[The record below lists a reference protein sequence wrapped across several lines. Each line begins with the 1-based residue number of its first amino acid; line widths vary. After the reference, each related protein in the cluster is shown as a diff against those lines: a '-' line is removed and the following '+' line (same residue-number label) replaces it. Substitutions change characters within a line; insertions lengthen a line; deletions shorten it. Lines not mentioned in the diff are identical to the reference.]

1 MRGTDSQPDFEQKVD
16 GILKKVFECR
26 NLTPGLTI
34 SVVKDGK
41 VLMANGYGV
50 TDVTTKRP
58 VTNQTLFEIA
68 SMSKAFG
75 ATLLMKQIGRSGN
88 LSAQSK
94 IKELLGPT
102 FTFADAE
109 RNRLADVNDIL
120 SQQLGIPGHYL
131 MKLDLNLTRTNLLT
145 RFKYLNG
152 TKPLRQGFLYSGM
165 NYALA
170 MIISEHLGGNTWEE
184 LIKKEIFDPLGMSS
198 STVMSIIP
206 DLSNAARGYVYTENF
221 TLVPVEF
228 ALSRQWAVLASASGI
243 ASNAVDMTKWMNFHL
258 SGGLNDK
265 NTIVMNS
272 TLVEM
277 LHAPRVKLP
286 HDSKSWQPGT
296 THRMVEDSYAYGWKR
311 GQYRGHT
318 LLNHGGTSWGYNSFI
333 SLYPDVNTGIFT
345 AVTGSD
351 HYYMFQSALHNFLF
365 DNANNITSWFN
376 ESILC
381 NYPEPWYH
389 GYHRAHH
396 VDKTIHPSRPLTEYT
411 GLYTNPAYG
420 DVFIFMNKM
429 NKLEMSYGMG
439 SWILYPKHKRDQ
451 FSGSSTGDIY
461 RVVELSTVEFFAD
474 GHGKINSVKQPSF
487 DWDEPPVFVKS
498 V

>member
-1 MRGTDSQPDFEQKVD
+1 MALTDHVLLPFTNAVLGNKLYMR
-16 GILKKVFECR
+16 LVFECR

-41 VLMANGYGV
+41 VLMAKGYGV
-50 TDVTTKRP
+50 ADITTKRP

-170 MIISEHLGGNTWEE
+170 MIISEHLGGKTWEE

-228 ALSRQWAVLASASGI
+228 ALSR
-243 ASNAVDMTKWMNFHL
+243 
-258 SGGLNDK
+258 
-265 NTIVMNS
+265 
-272 TLVEM
+272 
-277 LHAPRVKLP
+277 
-286 HDSKSWQPGT
+286 
-296 THRMVEDSYAYGWKR
+296 
-311 GQYRGHT
+311 
-318 LLNHGGTSWGYNSFI
+318 
-333 SLYPDVNTGIFT
+333 
-345 AVTGSD
+345 
-351 HYYMFQSALHNFLF
+351 
-365 DNANNITSWFN
+365 
-376 ESILC
+376 
-381 NYPEPWYH
+381 
-389 GYHRAHH
+389 
-396 VDKTIHPSRPLTEYT
+396 
-411 GLYTNPAYG
+411 
-420 DVFIFMNKM
+420 
-429 NKLEMSYGMG
+429 
-439 SWILYPKHKRDQ
+439 
-451 FSGSSTGDIY
+451 
-461 RVVELSTVEFFAD
+461 
-474 GHGKINSVKQPSF
+474 
-487 DWDEPPVFVKS
+487 
-498 V
+498 